1 MGFFDLFK
9 MKKNDSTQSGKPA
22 LKFKSTSEAMKKH
35 IIMYMLLDPETC
47 FYQCKDLKKKDA
59 VEFFYKDKKLY
70 TMGNPNICSA
80 YAFAWLIKEVWKNQD
95 AFARF
100 FEILDR
106 SYIESYAETIAMDG
120 NMLCNEIK
128 HYFSN
133 FELGNSQEEIKSV
146 LEWTYID
153 IQALH
158 KFFLEAEDFLRI
170 NLMKAHS
177 NLNKDVANCT
187 NISEL
192 LQALLAWN
200 KQ

>member
-1 MGFFDLFK
+1 
-9 MKKNDSTQSGKPA
+9 
-22 LKFKSTSEAMKKH
+22 
-35 IIMYMLLDPETC
+35 
-47 FYQCKDLKKKDA
+47 
-59 VEFFYKDKKLY
+59 
-70 TMGNPNICSA
+70 MGNPNICSA